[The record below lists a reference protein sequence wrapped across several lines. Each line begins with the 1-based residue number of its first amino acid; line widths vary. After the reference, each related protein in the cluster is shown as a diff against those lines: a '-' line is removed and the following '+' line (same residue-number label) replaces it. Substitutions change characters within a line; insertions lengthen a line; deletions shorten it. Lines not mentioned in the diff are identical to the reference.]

1 MKKGLTKKERNKTT
15 HKKEKTKKACLKNTI
30 FRCHGEV
37 ENVSGSV
44 QSEEVLS
51 LSFKQSSSPATHTF
65 IVIFFERN
73 SCYEHL

>member
-1 MKKGLTKKERNKTT
+1 M
-15 HKKEKTKKACLKNTI
+15 ACLKTTI

-44 QSEEVLS
+44 ESEEVLS
-51 LSFKQSSSPATHTF
+51 LGFKQSSSPATQIF

-73 SCYEHL
+73 SC

>member
-1 MKKGLTKKERNKTT
+1 MNKGLTKKKGKEIKQHTK
-15 HKKEKTKKACLKNTI
+15 KKEKMACLKTTI

-44 QSEEVLS
+44 ESEEVLS
-51 LSFKQSSSPATHTF
+51 LGFKQSSSPATQIF

-73 SCYEHL
+73 SC